1 MVSEDVNT
9 SYAPAASRSFVSH
22 VMVLRMLGTGGN
34 VEPLTNSANHKII
47 EDTHMASQTQV
58 GTFCCAY
65 CRRYAESRGFMFF
78 HVCTV

>member
-47 EDTHMASQTQV
+47 EDTHTHGQSTS
-58 GTFCCAY
+58 GGHFLLCLLSTLC
-65 CRRYAESRGFMFF
+65 
-78 HVCTV
+78 